1 MRWFDSIMR
10 RFALQP
16 TTNHNKK
23 EQAMN
28 EKIMVEFTGA
38 EFDAILEYQKT
49 LEGATVQTA
58 ILNAVN
64 IALDKAD

>member
-1 MRWFDSIMR
+1 
-10 RFALQP
+10 
-16 TTNHNKK
+16 
-23 EQAMN
+23 MN

-38 EFDAILEYQKT
+38 EFDAVLEYQKT

-64 IALDKAD
+64 IALDKADTPQR